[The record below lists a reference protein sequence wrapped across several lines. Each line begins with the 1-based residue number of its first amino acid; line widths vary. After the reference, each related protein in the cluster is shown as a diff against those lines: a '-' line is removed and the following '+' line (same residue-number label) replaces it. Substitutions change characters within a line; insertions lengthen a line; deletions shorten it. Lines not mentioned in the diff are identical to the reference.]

1 MGLQQFERR
10 LERLVEGTL
19 SKPFRS
25 SLQPIEIGRRLT
37 REMDLHRRVGVH
49 GLIAPNSFTVTL
61 SPADVDRFANFV
73 DALSRELADAA
84 REHARIEGYS
94 FVGPVDVQVYEGT
107 RLRPGRF
114 VVTAEV
120 VEGPD
125 EGPYAELVLPD
136 GSRFPLGDG
145 PVTLGRLPECDLV
158 LNDPNVSR
166 RHAEFRQTTDG
177 VVVTDLGSTNG
188 TRVNGV
194 PVREQQL
201 VSGDEITV
209 GSTTLVFELS

>member
-1 MGLQQFERR
+1 MGLQQFEER

-19 SKPFRS
+19 AKPFRS
-25 SLQPIEIGRRLT
+25 NLQPIEIGRKMT

-49 GLIAPNSFTVTL
+49 GLIAPNVFSVTL
-61 SPADVDRFANFV
+61 ASADVDRFANFI

-84 REHARIEGYS
+84 REHARIEAYT
-94 FVGPVDVQVYEGT
+94 FVGPVDVQIFEGT
-107 RLRPGRF
+107 QLRAGRF
-114 VVTAEV
+114 SITAEV

-125 EGPYAELVLPD
+125 DVAFAELVLPEGERIPIGAD
-136 GSRFPLGDG
+136 
-145 PVTLGRLPECDLV
+145 PVVIGRLPECAVV
-158 LNDPNVSR
+158 LGDPNVSR
-166 RHAEFRQTTDG
+166 RHAELRRVGDS

-194 PVREQQL
+194 TVREQHL
-201 VSGDEITV
+201 ASGDEISV